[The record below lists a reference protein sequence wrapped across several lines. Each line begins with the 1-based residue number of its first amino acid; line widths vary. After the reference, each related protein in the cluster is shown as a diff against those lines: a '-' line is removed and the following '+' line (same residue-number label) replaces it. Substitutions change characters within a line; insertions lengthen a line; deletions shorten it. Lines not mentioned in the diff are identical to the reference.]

1 MGAHVPIFYIK
12 GEKMDIRK
20 LPRTEFALSIAQ
32 LAGERSIDPQDIL
45 NLIEQGIISA
55 FKRDQREKDIIVDE
69 EAVFEVELSP
79 ESGSFEI
86 FEVEGEKRTKVT
98 PPGFGRIA
106 AQTAMN
112 VLKQGLNDLQSE
124 KAISEYRSKIGTLI
138 SGVVIRAD
146 QYRATISLDRELEAV
161 VPKDELVPS
170 DELRSGDRKLFL
182 LKDIQTDETGRNT
195 IILSRRDQNFIKQL
209 FAREVPEVQNSIVII
224 ERVARTPGERTKVA
238 VSSSQAGV
246 DPVGSCIG
254 QKGSRIQSILGELP
268 QNEKLDV
275 IQFSSNQEQF
285 IAQALSPAEN
295 LKVLSVEGS
304 FAKVAVPEDQLA
316 LAIGSGGE
324 NVRLAGILTGL
335 DIKVG
340 TEADFAKAKK

>member
-1 MGAHVPIFYIK
+1 
-12 GEKMDIRK
+12 MDIRK

-55 FKRDQREKDIIVDE
+55 FKRDQREKDIIVDD

-86 FEVEGEKRTKVT
+86 FEIEGEKRTKVT

-124 KAISEYRSKIGTLI
+124 KAISEYRAKIGTLI

-195 IILSRRDQNFIKQL
+195 IILSRRDQDFIKQL
-209 FAREVPEVQNSIVII
+209 FAREVPEVQNSIVLI

-268 QNEKLDV
+268 SNEKLDV